1 MSSLKRSRTG
11 SFSYATQTQE
21 ANLGGSTSS
30 SGGYSQSRRPYT
42 SRKYKGK
49 SRGMSTGAVYGAIKR
64 FNWKARETKMIANYA
79 DEQTLNTL
87 GTTVDIVNFPV
98 PAYGSANNQR
108 IGNKIQG
115 VGIKINMLFNNN
127 AAGPIFVRMI
137 LLKVPQGDS
146 YTDSSI
152 RSNIFE
158 SSFPGNVPD
167 TSLPVNGRLTD
178 ITKVINK
185 GEMIV
190 IRDKVIIL
198 NGNSVDTGV
207 SIQQFYVRTPHMY
220 EFADSDQTLP
230 LNARYVIAM
239 IPRQCNAD
247 ESTGS
252 TVEYTYTLSTYF
264 KDM

>member
-1 MSSLKRSRTG
+1 MSKRARSG
-11 SFSYATQTQE
+11 SYSVVTQTQS
-21 ANLGGSTSS
+21 ADLGGSTSS
-30 SGGYSQSRRPYT
+30 SGGYSRVRPSSKP

-49 SRGMSTGAVYGAIKR
+49 RAGMSSSAVYGAIKS
-64 FNWKARETKMIANYA
+64 FNWRQRETKMIANYA
-79 DEQTLNTL
+79 EEQTLNTL
-87 GTTVDIVNFPV
+87 GTTVEIINFPA

-108 IGNKIQG
+108 IGNKVQG

-158 SSFPGNVPD
+158 NSFPGNVPD
-167 TSLPVNGRLTD
+167 TSTPVNGRLTD

-190 IRDKVIIL
+190 IRDKVIVL

-264 KDM
+264 KDN